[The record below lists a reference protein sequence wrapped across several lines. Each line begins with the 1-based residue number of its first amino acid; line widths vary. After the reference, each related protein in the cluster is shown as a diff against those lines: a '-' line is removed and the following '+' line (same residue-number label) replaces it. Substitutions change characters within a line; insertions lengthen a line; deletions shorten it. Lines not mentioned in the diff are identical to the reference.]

1 MGILTAPPLRSR
13 ATASFHEATR
23 RRSIRADSRLAFRCL
38 NDVRHEEGP
47 RHRADAAG
55 VRADPRGNLV
65 HAVRNVTHQTSLAV
79 LALHAAHAHVEDD
92 SAGATMSAV
101 MIPAEPAAATIT
113 SARRT

>member
-1 MGILTAPPLRSR
+1 MG
-13 ATASFHEATR
+13 
-23 RRSIRADSRLAFRCL
+23 
-38 NDVRHEEGP
+38 
-47 RHRADAAG
+47 HRADAAG

-92 SAGATMSAV
+92 SAPGHHVGGDDPRGTSS
-101 MIPAEPAAATIT
+101 IT